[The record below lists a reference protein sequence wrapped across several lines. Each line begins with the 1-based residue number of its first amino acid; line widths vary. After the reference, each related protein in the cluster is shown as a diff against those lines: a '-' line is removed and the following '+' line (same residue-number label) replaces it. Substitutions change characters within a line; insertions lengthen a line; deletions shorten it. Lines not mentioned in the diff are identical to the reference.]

1 MPRLIQLNGS
11 GATRQLSLRVPMTMI
26 GRAET
31 NDIVIDNVRASRFHA
46 AVVTAGAAVTIE
58 DLGSRNGLFLNGV
71 RISTAQLAN
80 GDTLVIGGAMFRFLA
95 EGRSLAIEQLAM
107 EPLYRKPGS
116 QSSSEARA
124 S

>member
-11 GATRQLSLRVPMTMI
+11 GATRQLALRVPMTMI

-80 GDTLVIGGAMFRFLA
+80 GDTLVLGGAMFRFLA

-107 EPLYRKPGS
+107 QPLHRKTGS
-116 QSSSEARA
+116 QSPFEARA
-124 S
+124 F